1 MRKLCGLLPL
11 VGLCFGFSATARA
24 AEVTR
29 VASSFD
35 GDNKFD
41 LHFGVGYDF
50 NYKKSALLREWSS
63 DQNPDSK
70 VVRDLIYQQMRHV
83 VTPSLE
89 IGLYKDLAVYM
100 NLPIV
105 VHDQRTYSF
114 DQDAT
119 DCQFDDGMRDPA
131 NPATCVSKGDGVNTF
146 NNSTSIRDGIIPMS
160 GFDGTNAD
168 SPYTPFA
175 GADTKAIFK
184 GANRR
189 GIDQLHVGIKYAIL
203 NQDRLSHMPKWVIGL
218 EGRFAVGAPMTFSR
232 DYTNGIPKGNTT
244 VGRGIHEL
252 GVWTALSRR
261 YRFLD
266 PFFTAWWY
274 QAIAAGKSEFE
285 NYGGAQDRKR
295 PQSQTGVTFGTEI
308 VPFERKAKGQKVA
321 VLIKGLAMLRYGGRG
336 YSEGWELFS
345 NSPAL
350 VGTYSPGTTTC
361 TNADAKAVAA
371 YAKDNPGEVDPLSA
385 SGVSSGCQNFNG
397 ITNIQDFATFGLN
410 LGLNIT
416 LNKYAVLMFGADAR
430 TDTRHWITNAGRG
443 NGKLGGDPD
452 LVEPNTNEVNPVRRD
467 VIDNV
472 GRRYATGDVFAVM
485 GYFKF
490 LITF

>member
-11 VGLCFGFSATARA
+11 VGLCFGISATARA

-35 GDNKFD
+35 NDNKFD

-50 NYKKSALLREWSS
+50 NYKKSAILREWSNAN
-63 DQNPDSK
+63 NPDSK

-114 DQDAT
+114 DQEAA
-119 DCQFDDGMRDPA
+119 DCKYDDGMRSPDD
-131 NPATCVSKGDGVNTF
+131 PATCVNHD
-146 NNSTSIRDGIIPMS
+146 NSTTIRDGIIPHD
-160 GFDGTNAD
+160 GFDGTNKD
-168 SPYTPFA
+168 NPLGQFGGA
-175 GADTKAIFK
+175 GTETIFK

-189 GIDQLHVGIKYAIL
+189 GIDQLHVGLKYAIL
-203 NQDRLSHMPKWVIGL
+203 NQDRLSHMPKWVIGF
-218 EGRFAVGAPMTFSR
+218 EGRFAVGSRMTFSR
-232 DYTNGIPKGNTT
+232 DYSGGIPKGNTT

-252 GVWTALSRR
+252 GIWTALSRR

-274 QAIAAGKSEFE
+274 QAIAAGNSEFE

-295 PQSQTGVTFGTEI
+295 PQSNTGVTFGTEI

-321 VLIKGLAMLRYGGRG
+321 VMIKGLAMLRYGGRG

-350 VGTYSPGTTTC
+350 AGTYNPGTTTC
-361 TNADAKAVAA
+361 SNSDAKAVAD
-371 YAKDNPGEVDPLSA
+371 YAKDNPNEVDPLNA
-385 SGVSSGCQNFNG
+385 SGVSTGCKNFNG
-397 ITNIQDFATFGLN
+397 ITNIQDFATFGIN
-410 LGLNIT
+410 LGLNFT

-430 TDTRHWITNAGRG
+430 TDTRHWISNAGRG
-443 NGKLGGDPD
+443 NGKLGGDPN
-452 LVEPNTNEVNPVRRD
+452 LVEPGTAEVNPVRRD

-472 GRRYATGDVFAVM
+472 GRRYAVGDVFAVM

>member
-11 VGLCFGFSATARA
+11 VGLCFGISTTARA

-35 GDNKFD
+35 NDNKFD

-50 NYKKSALLREWSS
+50 NYKKAAILREWSS
-63 DQNPDSK
+63 ENNPQSQ

-89 IGLYKDLAVYM
+89 IGLYKDLAVYV

-105 VHDQRTYSF
+105 VADQRTYSF
-114 DQDAT
+114 DQEAT
-119 DCQFDDGMRDPA
+119 DCKYDDGMRTPA
-131 NPATCVSKGDGVNTF
+131 DPATCVNHD
-146 NNSTSIRDGIIPMS
+146 NSTTIRDGIIPHD
-160 GFDGTNAD
+160 GFDGTNKD
-168 SPYTPFA
+168 NPLGNYGGA
-175 GADTKAIFK
+175 GTETIFK

-189 GIDQLHVGIKYAIL
+189 GVDQLHVGLKYAIL

-218 EGRFAVGAPMTFSR
+218 EGRFAVGGPMTFSR
-232 DYTNGIPKGNTT
+232 DYTNGIPGGNST

-252 GVWTALSRR
+252 GIWTALSRR

-274 QAIAAGKSEFE
+274 QAIASGKSEFE
-285 NYGGAQDRKR
+285 NYGGSQDRKR

-321 VLIKGLAMLRYGGRG
+321 VVIKGLAMLRYGGRG

-350 VGTYSPGTTTC
+350 TGTYSPGTTQC
-361 TNADAKAVAA
+361 SNSDAKAVAD
-371 YAKDNPGEVDPLSA
+371 YAKDNPNEVNPLQA
-385 SGVSSGCQNFNG
+385 SGAPAGCVAFNG
-397 ITNIQDFATFGLN
+397 ITNIQDFATFGMN
-410 LGLNIT
+410 LGLNFT
-416 LNKYAVLMFGADAR
+416 LNKYAVLMLGADAR

-443 NGKLGGDPD
+443 NGKLQGDLN
-452 LVEPNTNEVNPVRRD
+452 LVDPGTAEVNPVRRD

-472 GRRYATGDVFAVM
+472 GRRYAVGDVFAVM